1 MLTNRGTKKKTLI
14 SKLLYNNKCF
24 IDQSSICDKLNEHFI
39 NVGPKLADQLPPIPN
54 IDPTQHI
61 NHAPSRSFMFRAIC
75 PQEVSDLIKGLNV
88 NKSTI
93 GIPTKC
99 IKLADNHISEALAS
113 IFNNSFLQGIV
124 PDVLKISKVTP
135 VDKGGDSL
143 IPENYRPIST
153 LCSFSQIFEKLV
165 YKQLTSYIEKYKI
178 INECQFG
185 FRKGHSTEQ
194 AITEIT
200 DNLKKSI
207 DNNLYT
213 CGVFLDFAK
222 AFDTVNH
229 AILLKKLEK
238 YGIRGIPLNWFTNYL
253 TNR

>member
-1 MLTNRGTKKKTLI
+1 MIINRGTKKKTLI

-61 NHAPSRSFMFRAIC
+61 NHVPSRSFMFRAIC

-113 IFNNSFLQGIV
+113 IFNNSFSNGIV

-135 VDKGGDSL
+135 VDKGGDNL
-143 IPENYRPIST
+143 IPENYAQFQHFLHFHKYLKS
-153 LCSFSQIFEKLV
+153 SFINNSLV
-165 YKQLTSYIEKYKI
+165 I
-178 INECQFG
+178 
-185 FRKGHSTEQ
+185 
-194 AITEIT
+194 
-200 DNLKKSI
+200 LK
-207 DNNLYT
+207 NT
-213 CGVFLDFAK
+213 
-222 AFDTVNH
+222 
-229 AILLKKLEK
+229 
-238 YGIRGIPLNWFTNYL
+238 R
-253 TNR
+253 